1 MRPTEQRRI
10 AADHRESVE
19 PRLDLTMAWTCPWEE
34 IAHHL
39 VTPTSAEDEGR
50 PSRVQDD
57 EWFIPSGWCPPN
69 RWHRNMRLIDFK
81 RAVPPG
87 WETAAAEGLKRRLKR
102 MALLD
107 WVVTLRVG
115 SRGEIS
121 SPPVPVSWTRKTRA
135 LIAAA
140 RHAVETYK
148 PAPEKV
154 RKTHKS
160 SCPDGPTIFAL
171 LSPEDFIDLK
181 SSLPTWSESSVARLN
196 GLFAFGLMDDWPAND
211 VAPGRIAKRQGS
223 KADQPLSDAAFT
235 EIVRAGLWLSALTE
249 EVLTAYLRVKEITT
263 TPEGRRR
270 YGLVAAHRTTM
281 VQAWSPA
288 GIRPGDPLPYVLRL
302 DGSFYRAFPL
312 EGANFRAL
320 ADLLALCQMANA
332 VLTLGSTGMRI
343 GELIGLRPDALRWD
357 RDRCYIDGPSYKTN
371 DGAQGQPRSW
381 PLPPRITAD
390 AFESQRKV
398 QAALASTDF
407 LWVTLAGERSVT
419 GVPSLGLTLPSFG
432 DVVLMPDGRKLSD
445 IDGKVSPHRYRYS
458 VTRLVALSLEGATQI
473 MFDVLG
479 HDDKEVTLSYM
490 LRDRELI
497 EDIDKVRREVRA
509 VRVNE
514 VFDRADEH
522 GGKAAGLVR
531 KVKAEMLAR
540 SGQKELDTENVLE
553 AANILGACEVVRPG
567 VLCTAQPLE
576 RGACSSNLGIR
587 DFAACSTSCLHRLEL
602 AARRVDRRKNIDFT
616 LNEIVGAGL
625 FDRAFLHNQILANLQ
640 PFPDLIDEFASD
652 PRLQAALVDCDP
664 HRWAALESD
673 LRERLDPLL
682 GRGS

>member
-1 MRPTEQRRI
+1 MRATEQRRI
-10 AADHRESVE
+10 AADHRDSFG

-34 IAHHL
+34 IAHYP
-39 VTPTSAEDEGR
+39 VTPTSAEDKGR

-69 RWHRNMRLIDFK
+69 RWGRARRLIDFN

-87 WETAAAEGLKRRLKR
+87 WDTAAAEGLKRRLKR

-121 SPPVPVSWTRKTRA
+121 SPPVPASWARKTQD

-148 PAPEKV
+148 PAPEKA
-154 RKTHKS
+154 RKTPKS

-171 LSPEDFIDLK
+171 LSPEDFTDFKGRFINWGHR
-181 SSLPTWSESSVARLN
+181 SMARLN

-211 VAPGRIAKRQGS
+211 VTPGKIAKRQGS

-235 EIVRAGLWLSALTE
+235 EIVRAALWLSALTE
-249 EVLTAYLRVKEITT
+249 EVLIAYLRVKNITT

-270 YGLVAAHRTTM
+270 HGHVQAHRTTL

-288 GIRPGDPLPYVLRL
+288 AIRSGDVLPYALRL
-302 DGSFYRAFPL
+302 DGALHRAFPL

-320 ADLLALCQMANA
+320 ADLLALCQTAIA

-343 GELIGLRPDALRWD
+343 GELIGLRPDALRKD

-381 PLPPRITAD
+381 PLPRITAD

-398 QAALASTDF
+398 QAALASTDY
-407 LWVTLAGERSVT
+407 LWVTLAGESNVT
-419 GVPSLGLTLPSFG
+419 GVPNLDRSVTKFG
-432 DVVLMPDGRKLSD
+432 DAVLMPDGRKLSD
-445 IDGKVSPHRYRYS
+445 VDGKVSPHRYRYS
-458 VTRLVALSLEGATQI
+458 VTRLVALSLEGVTQI

-490 LRDRELI
+490 LRDRELR

-509 VRVNE
+509 VRVKE

-522 GGKAAGLVR
+522 GGKAAEFVR
-531 KVKAEMLAR
+531 KVKTEMLAR
-540 SGQKELDTENVLE
+540 SGQKELETEDVLE
-553 AANILGACEVVRPG
+553 AANILGTCEVVRPG

-602 AARRVDRRKNIDFT
+602 AAKRVDRRKNLDFM
-616 LNEIVGAGL
+616 LNKIVGAEL
-625 FDRAFLHNQILANLQ
+625 FERAFMHNQILANLQ

-652 PRLQAALVDCDP
+652 PRPQAALVDCDP
-664 HRWAALESD
+664 HRWAALESE

-682 GRGS
+682 GMGS